1 MPYDFNRK
9 RLSILFKKE
18 STHLIITKGALK
30 NILDVCSTVE
40 TGEGKAITI
49 ADQRQKLHQ
58 QAQDLGSKGFRALGV
73 AYRDFNQD
81 SFSKDDETNMTFLG
95 YLALFDP
102 PKAGIADTLKELQL
116 LGITPKMITGDSKA
130 VAMSIIKGVKLE
142 LSSVKLR
149 ISRENLQAVSTQ
161 IVARLKWHGLS

>member
-9 RLSILFKKE
+9 RLSILFKTE

-40 TGEGKAITI
+40 TGEGKAIAI

-81 SFSKDDETNMTFLG
+81 SFTKDDETNMTFLG

-102 PKAGIADTLKELQL
+102 PKAGIANTLKDDKERRSHEQL
-116 LGITPKMITGDSKA
+116 EKCCSQVLTT
-130 VAMSIIKGVKLE
+130 
-142 LSSVKLR
+142 LSPGALLR
-149 ISRENLQAVSTQ
+149 LCEHFL
-161 IVARLKWHGLS
+161 